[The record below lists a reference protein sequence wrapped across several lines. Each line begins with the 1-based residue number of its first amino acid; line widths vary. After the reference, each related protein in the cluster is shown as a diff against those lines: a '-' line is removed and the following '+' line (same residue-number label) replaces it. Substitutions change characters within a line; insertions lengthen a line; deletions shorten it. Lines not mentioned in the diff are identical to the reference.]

1 MKSRDFMLFAL
12 IIMCNVLA
20 AQIPNTLWTQTYGG
34 TGHDI
39 ARFTQQTSDGG
50 FILVGVTESFGSG
63 ESDFWLIKTDEIG
76 NEEWNQS
83 FGGTSW
89 DEAYSVNQ
97 TTDGGFI
104 LGGCTNSYGAGES
117 DFWLVKTD
125 EIGNEE
131 WNRTFG
137 GENYDTA
144 YSANQTTDG
153 GFIIGGFTSSYGV
166 GESDFW
172 LIKTDENGNEEWNQT
187 FGGLD
192 NDKIYSVKQTTDGGF
207 ILAGYTN
214 SYGAGESDLWLVK
227 TDEIGNEEWNQTYGG
242 SSYEIANS
250 IQQTSDGGFIL
261 AGYTNSYGAGESD
274 FWLVKTDENGN
285 EEWNQSYDNNNESE
299 RAQSIIQA
307 NDNGFIIAGYVTYTD
322 ETTDIWIVKTDE
334 VGNEEWNQTFGGN
347 EWDRGSAIQQTA
359 DGGFVIAGSTSSYGL
374 GGSDFWL
381 IRLDQEISIAD
392 NAIVESLILNLS
404 NYPNPFNP
412 TTTISFS
419 IPEESN
425 VKLSIY
431 NIKGQKIKS
440 LLNDQIT
447 SGEHSIVW
455 NGEDDSGKK
464 VSSGVYLYKLNVNG
478 KTEAVRKCLLLK

>member
-63 ESDFWLIKTDEIG
+63 ESDFWLI
-76 NEEWNQS
+76 
-83 FGGTSW
+83 
-89 DEAYSVNQ
+89 
-97 TTDGGFI
+97 
-104 LGGCTNSYGAGES
+104 
-117 DFWLVKTD
+117 KTD

>member
-104 LGGCTNSYGAGES
+104 LGGC
-117 DFWLVKTD
+117 
-125 EIGNEE
+125 
-131 WNRTFG
+131 
-137 GENYDTA
+137 
-144 YSANQTTDG
+144 
-153 GFIIGGFTSSYGV
+153 
-166 GESDFW
+166 
-172 LIKTDENGNEEWNQT
+172 
-187 FGGLD
+187 
-192 NDKIYSVKQTTDGGF
+192 
-207 ILAGYTN
+207 
-214 SYGAGESDLWLVK
+214 
-227 TDEIGNEEWNQTYGG
+227 
-242 SSYEIANS
+242 
-250 IQQTSDGGFIL
+250 
-261 AGYTNSYGAGESD
+261 TNSYGAGESD